1 MKPWMMILASAVL
14 AAVLSGGD
22 TSART
27 LRVGHGTTETN
38 PRHIAAQF
46 FAKRVE
52 ELSNGRHKISIGGNA
67 QFGDDVEMLTA
78 LRLGTLDM
86 SLNAQGPLANIVP
99 EAGVLSLPFLFK
111 DTASAWKVL
120 DGPVGDEIA
129 AKSEAKQLVILA
141 YWDNGIRHITNN
153 VRPIAT
159 PADLK
164 GLKIRL
170 PSDPVAI
177 ETFTALGAS
186 PTPMAFSE
194 LYLALQQGVVDGQE
208 NPLMNIYF
216 SKFQEVQK
224 YLSLSS
230 HKYEMTPFLMSRTT
244 WNSLS
249 AEDRKILKQAATE
262 ARDHQRELANKADRE
277 LREKLEAAGMKINDV
292 DIEPFRQATRSVYDK
307 WQSGAHGELVRR
319 LVAMAQ
325 GEGPS
330 R

>member
-1 MKPWMMILASAVL
+1 MRHWKMLAAAGLSMALLAASAQ
-14 AAVLSGGD
+14 
-22 TSART
+22 ART

-38 PRHIAAQF
+38 PRHVAAQF
-46 FAKRVE
+46 FAKRVD
-52 ELSNGRHKISIGGNA
+52 ELSNGRLKISVGGNA

-99 EAGVLSLPFLFK
+99 ETGVLSLPFLFK
-111 DTASAWKVL
+111 DTRTAWKVL
-120 DGPVGDEIA
+120 DGPVGEELA
-129 AKSEAKQLVILA
+129 AKADAKQLVMLA

-153 VRPIAT
+153 VRPIT
-159 PADLK
+159 SPADLK

-208 NPLMNIYF
+208 NPLMNIF
-216 SKFQEVQK
+216 HSKFQEVQK
-224 YLSLSS
+224 FLSLTS
-230 HKYEMTPFLMSRTT
+230 HKYEMTPFLMSKTS
-244 WNSLS
+244 WGSLS
-249 AEDRKILKQAATE
+249 ADDRKVLKQAALE
-262 ARDHQRELANKADRE
+262 ARDHQRELASRADQE
-277 LREKLEAAGMKINDV
+277 LRQKLEEAGMKVNEV
-292 DIEPFRQATRSVYDK
+292 DIEPFRAATKSVYDK
-307 WQSGAHGELVRR
+307 WLSGPHGDLLKR
-319 LVAMAQ
+319 LIAASQ
-325 GEGPS
+325 AEGAT

>member
-1 MKPWMMILASAVL
+1 MKRWITMAAAGLAVAL
-14 AAVLSGGD
+14 LTGAAE
-22 TSART
+22 ART

-38 PRHIAAQF
+38 PRHVAAQF

-52 ELSNGRHKISIGGNA
+52 ELSNGRLKVSVGGNA

-99 EAGVLSLPFLFK
+99 ETGVLSLPFLFK
-111 DTASAWKVL
+111 DAPSAWKVL
-120 DGPVGDEIA
+120 DGPIGDEIA
-129 AKSEAKQLVILA
+129 AKADAKQLVVLA

-153 VRPIAT
+153 VRPIT
-159 PADLK
+159 SPADLK
-164 GLKIRL
+164 GLKIRV

-208 NPLMNIYF
+208 NPLMNIFF

-230 HKYEMTPFLMSRTT
+230 HKYEMTPFLMSKTI
-244 WNSLS
+244 WSSLS
-249 AEDRKILKQAATE
+249 ADDRKVVKQAALE
-262 ARDHQRELANKADRE
+262 ARDHQRELAAAADRE
-277 LREKLEAAGMKINDV
+277 LRAKLEAAGMRVNEV
-292 DIEPFRQATRSVYDK
+292 DIEPFRAATKSVYDK
-307 WQSGAHGELVRR
+307 WQNGPHSELVKR
-319 LVAMAQ
+319 LLTAAQ
-325 GEGPS
+325 GQEAT